1 MKKKISKS
9 NFNIFRE
16 IRIPNNSITQNYKLP
31 SLIMNKNK
39 NNITKYENLGISMS
53 NSNLSKNKIFKMQF
67 NPKITS
73 STNYNNIDDIRNSH
87 TMEIHKSL
95 DTSKTSKENKT
106 PKIKLEKDK
115 EKLQNLVNCF
125 KELDD
130 SNPKTKY
137 DIKNL
142 KELNN
147 KTYNKEISNTFTKFY
162 KISRHKQKLDVIK
175 LNTWDEENLE
185 SFYGNTN
192 IIYNYLVSYYIKQ
205 NNKKKLDE
213 LEYFKRIIDSNG
225 NFVDNLLK
233 NNPNNKIIQN
243 FRDQKNLEQGTIL
256 HNIILKTHNRFRND
270 LMIKNKKI
278 SINFGLDNDAFAA
291 MKKEKDMGTVYYGK
305 VIKEKEKQETA
316 KREELMNLSIKI
328 LNKKKEKELK
338 ENNIGKNYEE
348 TNNVIKKFNSKIL
361 KINEEIHENKEIF
374 KKIQNI
380 EVPDGEDM
388 NKKNQLSRIQLNR
401 DKLEMQLLRTKYELN
416 LELKNLDKKK
426 RNLIEELEIIK
437 NELLFMKI
445 AHVYLTK
452 EQRNYYLDLL
462 NKGYDI
468 RNEGLVWIV
477 KRLLEIQTKLEYH
490 HFPKYL
496 DKDQADY
503 IIELANINLE
513 EAQLKIVIDVLQKKQ
528 NNRHNKFNKEMIQK
542 IIVLSN
548 KRKSQLVDENI
559 AKYKTPKKEE
569 KFKFEDKITTTIHD
583 IYKKYESAFKINNL
597 KKFDDMREK
606 QIIEELK
613 TSLLEGGRNGPHE
626 NLDELEGLLEF
637 LNNNG
642 ENKDYFEFILKLK
655 LRMRL
660 LSKKKEALKQK
671 QVFLFRE
678 SLDNDNRFNYAES
691 SLKYDLVW
699 GALFGN
705 RFITC

>member
-1 MKKKISKS
+1 MRKKIPKS
-9 NFNIFRE
+9 NFNIFKE
-16 IRIPNNSITQNYKLP
+16 ITIPNNSKSQNYKLP

-39 NNITKYENLGISMS
+39 KDIERNENNLGISMS
-53 NSNLSKNKIFKMQF
+53 NSNLSKNKVYKMQF
-67 NPKITS
+67 NSKITS
-73 STNYNNIDDIRNSH
+73 LTNYNKRNSH
-87 TMEIHKSL
+87 TIEVQKSL
-95 DTSKTSKENKT
+95 DSSKISKDNKIK
-106 PKIKLEKDK
+106 PKVKLEKDK

-137 DIKNL
+137 DVKNL
-142 KELNN
+142 KEIKNN
-147 KTYNKEISNTFTKFY
+147 EYNKEIANTFTKFY
-162 KISRHKQKLDVIK
+162 KISRHQQKLDVIK

-192 IIYNYLVSYYIKQ
+192 IIYKYLVNYYIKQ
-205 NNKKKLDE
+205 NNRSKLNE
-213 LEYFKRIIDSNG
+213 LEYYKRIIDSNG

-233 NNPNNKIIQN
+233 TSSPNNKIIQN
-243 FRDQKNLEQGTIL
+243 FREQKNLEEGTIL
-256 HNIILKTHNRFRND
+256 HNIISKTHNRFRND
-270 LMIKNKKI
+270 LMIKDKKI
-278 SINFGLDNDAFAA
+278 SLNFGLDNDAFAA

-338 ENNIGKNYEE
+338 ENNIGRNYEE
-348 TNNVIKKFNSKIL
+348 TNNTIKKYNAIIM
-361 KINEEIHENKEIF
+361 KINEEIHDKKEIF
-374 KKIQNI
+374 KRIQNMEDPNG
-380 EVPDGEDM
+380 EV
-388 NKKNQLSRIQLNR
+388 NKKNQLEKIRLNR
-401 DKLEMQLLRTKYELN
+401 DKLEMQLIRTKYELN

-528 NNRHNKFNKEMIQK
+528 NNRHNKFNKQMIQK
-542 IIVLSN
+542 IILLSN
-548 KRKSQLVDENI
+548 KRKTQIIEENI
-559 AKYKTPKKEE
+559 AKNKTPQKEE
-569 KFKFEDKITTTIHD
+569 KFKFEDKIFTTIHD

-597 KKFDDMREK
+597 KKFDDMRDK
-606 QIIEELK
+606 RIIEELK
-613 TSLLEGGRNGPHE
+613 LSLLEGGRKGPHE

-678 SLDNDNRFNYAES
+678 TLDNDNRFNYAES

>member
-1 MKKKISKS
+1 MKKRISKS
-9 NFNIFRE
+9 NLNIFKE
-16 IRIPNNSITQNYKLP
+16 ILLPNNYKNQNYKLP
-31 SLIMNKNK
+31 SLISNKNK
-39 NNITKYENLGISMS
+39 KNIKRNEKFLGISLS
-53 NSNLSKNKIFKMQF
+53 NSNIGKKNIYKMKLNSKK
-67 NPKITS
+67 TS
-73 STNYNNIDDIRNSH
+73 FTNYNIRNSH
-87 TMEIHKSL
+87 TIEAQKSV
-95 DTSKTSKENKT
+95 DSSKIFKESKIR
-106 PKIKLEKDK
+106 PKVKLEKEK

-142 KELNN
+142 KEVNN
-147 KTYNKEISNTFTKFY
+147 KNYNKEISNTFTKFY
-162 KISRHKQKLDVIK
+162 KISRHQQKLDVIK
-175 LNTWDEENLE
+175 LNTWDEDNLE

-192 IIYNYLVSYYIKQ
+192 IIYQYLVNYFGKQ
-205 NNKKKLDE
+205 NNKNKLDE
-213 LEYFKRIIDSNG
+213 LEYFKRIIDNNG
-225 NFVDNLLK
+225 NFVDSLLK
-233 NNPNNKIIQN
+233 SSNPNNKIIQN
-243 FRDQKNLEQGTIL
+243 FREQKNLEQGSIL
-256 HNIILKTHNRFRND
+256 HNIISKTHNRFRND
-270 LMIKNKKI
+270 LMVKDKKI
-278 SINFGLDNDAFAA
+278 SLNFGIDNDAFTA
-291 MKKEKDMGTVYYGK
+291 MKKEKDMGTAYYGK

-338 ENNIGKNYEE
+338 EKNIGKHYEE
-348 TNNVIKKFNSKIL
+348 TNNVIKKYNSKII

-374 KKIQNI
+374 QKIQNI
-380 EVPDGEDM
+380 EVENDEDIS
-388 NKKNQLSRIQLNR
+388 KKNQLNEIQLNR
-401 DKLEMQLLRTKYELN
+401 DKLEKQLVRIKYELN
-416 LELKNLDKKK
+416 LELKKLEIKK
-426 RNLIEELEIIK
+426 RSLIEELEIIK

-490 HFPKYL
+490 NFPKYL

-528 NNRHNKFNKEMIQK
+528 NNIHNKFNKEMIQK
-542 IIVLSN
+542 ILFLSN
-548 KRKSQLVDENI
+548 KRRAQLVEDNNS
-559 AKYKTPKKEE
+559 KYKSPKKEE
-569 KFKFEDKITTTIHD
+569 NFNLEEKIYNSIHD

-613 TSLLEGGRNGPHE
+613 LSLLEGGRSGPHD
-626 NLDELEGLLEF
+626 NLDELTGLFEF
-637 LNNNG
+637 INNHG
-642 ENKDYFEFILKLK
+642 DNKDYFEFILKLK

-660 LSKKKEALKQK
+660 LTKKKEALKQK
-671 QVFLFRE
+671 QILLFRE
-678 SLDNDNRFNYAES
+678 TLDNVNRFNYAES

-705 RFITC
+705 RFIL

>member
-1 MKKKISKS
+1 MRKKIPKS
-9 NFNIFRE
+9 NFNIFKE
-16 IRIPNNSITQNYKLP
+16 ITIPNNSKSQNYKLP

-39 NNITKYENLGISMS
+39 KDIERNENNLGISMS
-53 NSNLSKNKIFKMQF
+53 NSNLSKNKVYKMQF
-67 NPKITS
+67 NSKITS
-73 STNYNNIDDIRNSH
+73 LTNYNKRNSH
-87 TMEIHKSL
+87 TIEVQKSL
-95 DTSKTSKENKT
+95 DSSKISKDNKIK
-106 PKIKLEKDK
+106 PKVKLEKDK

-137 DIKNL
+137 DVKNL
-142 KELNN
+142 KEIKNN
-147 KTYNKEISNTFTKFY
+147 EYNKEIANTFTKFY
-162 KISRHKQKLDVIK
+162 KISRHQQKLDVIK

-192 IIYNYLVSYYIKQ
+192 IIYKYLVNYYIKQ
-205 NNKKKLDE
+205 NNRSKLNE
-213 LEYFKRIIDSNG
+213 LEYYKRIIDSNG

-233 NNPNNKIIQN
+233 TSSPNNKIIQN
-243 FRDQKNLEQGTIL
+243 FREQKNLEEGTIL
-256 HNIILKTHNRFRND
+256 HNIISKTHNRFRND
-270 LMIKNKKI
+270 LMIKDKKI
-278 SINFGLDNDAFAA
+278 SLNFGLDNDAFAA

-338 ENNIGKNYEE
+338 ENNIGRNYEE
-348 TNNVIKKFNSKIL
+348 TNNTIKKYNAIIM
-361 KINEEIHENKEIF
+361 KINEEIHDKKEIF
-374 KKIQNI
+374 KRIQNMEDPNG
-380 EVPDGEDM
+380 EV
-388 NKKNQLSRIQLNR
+388 NKKNQLEKIRLNR
-401 DKLEMQLLRTKYELN
+401 DKLEMQLIRTKYELN

-426 RNLIEELEIIK
+426 HNLIEELEIIK

-528 NNRHNKFNKEMIQK
+528 NNRHNKFNKQMIQK
-542 IIVLSN
+542 IILLSN
-548 KRKSQLVDENI
+548 KRKTQLIEENI
-559 AKYKTPKKEE
+559 AKNKTPQKEE
-569 KFKFEDKITTTIHD
+569 KFKFEDKIFTTIHD

-597 KKFDDMREK
+597 KKFDDMRDK
-606 QIIEELK
+606 RIIEELK
-613 TSLLEGGRNGPHE
+613 LSLLEGGRKGPHE

-678 SLDNDNRFNYAES
+678 TLDNDNRFNYAES

>member
-16 IRIPNNSITQNYKLP
+16 IRIPNNSTSQNYKLP

-39 NNITKYENLGISMS
+39 NSIKKYENLGISMS
-53 NSNLSKNKIFKMQF
+53 NSNLSKNNIFKMQF

-73 STNYNNIDDIRNSH
+73 STNYNIRNSH
-87 TMEIHKSL
+87 TMEIQKSL
-95 DTSKTSKENKT
+95 DTSKISKGNKA
-106 PKIKLEKDK
+106 PKVKLEKDK

-162 KISRHKQKLDVIK
+162 RISRHQQKLDVIK

-192 IIYNYLVSYYIKQ
+192 IIYNYLVSYFIKQ

-256 HNIILKTHNRFRND
+256 HNIISKTHNRFRND
-270 LMIKNKKI
+270 LMVKDKKI

-305 VIKEKEKQETA
+305 VIKEKEKQEAA

-328 LNKKKEKELK
+328 LNKKREKELK

-374 KKIQNI
+374 KRIQNI
-380 EVPDGEDM
+380 EVPEGEDM

-426 RNLIEELEIIK
+426 HNLIEELEIIK

-548 KRKSQLVDENI
+548 KRKSQMVEENI

-613 TSLLEGGRNGPHE
+613 ISLLEGGRNGPHE

>member
-1 MKKKISKS
+1 MRKKIPKS
-9 NFNIFRE
+9 NFNIFKE
-16 IRIPNNSITQNYKLP
+16 ITIPNNSKSQNYKLP

-39 NNITKYENLGISMS
+39 KDIERNENNLGISMS
-53 NSNLSKNKIFKMQF
+53 NSNLSKNKVYKMQF
-67 NPKITS
+67 NSKITS
-73 STNYNNIDDIRNSH
+73 LTNYNKRNSH
-87 TMEIHKSL
+87 TIEVQKSL
-95 DTSKTSKENKT
+95 DSSKISKDNKIK
-106 PKIKLEKDK
+106 PKVKLEKDK

-137 DIKNL
+137 DVKNL
-142 KELNN
+142 KEIKNN
-147 KTYNKEISNTFTKFY
+147 EYNKEIANTFTKFY
-162 KISRHKQKLDVIK
+162 KISRHQQKLDVIK

-192 IIYNYLVSYYIKQ
+192 IIYKYLVNYYIKQ
-205 NNKKKLDE
+205 NNRSKLNE

-233 NNPNNKIIQN
+233 TSSPNNKIIQN
-243 FRDQKNLEQGTIL
+243 FREQKNLEEGTIL
-256 HNIILKTHNRFRND
+256 HNIISKTHNRFRND
-270 LMIKNKKI
+270 LMIKDKKI
-278 SINFGLDNDAFAA
+278 SLNFGLDNDAFAA

-338 ENNIGKNYEE
+338 ENNIGRNYEE
-348 TNNVIKKFNSKIL
+348 TNNTIKKYNAIIM
-361 KINEEIHENKEIF
+361 KINEEIHDKKEIF
-374 KKIQNI
+374 KRIQNMEDPNG
-380 EVPDGEDM
+380 EV
-388 NKKNQLSRIQLNR
+388 NKKNQLEKIRLNR
-401 DKLEMQLLRTKYELN
+401 DKLEMQLIRTKYELN

-426 RNLIEELEIIK
+426 HNLIEELEIIK

-528 NNRHNKFNKEMIQK
+528 NNRHNKFNKQMIQK
-542 IIVLSN
+542 IILLSN
-548 KRKSQLVDENI
+548 KRKTQIIEENI
-559 AKYKTPKKEE
+559 AKNKTPQKEE
-569 KFKFEDKITTTIHD
+569 KFKFEDKIFTTIHD

-597 KKFDDMREK
+597 KKFDDMRDK
-606 QIIEELK
+606 RIIEELK
-613 TSLLEGGRNGPHE
+613 LSLLEGGRKGPHE

-678 SLDNDNRFNYAES
+678 TLDNDNRFNYAES

>member
-16 IRIPNNSITQNYKLP
+16 IRIPNNSTSQNYKLP

-39 NNITKYENLGISMS
+39 NSIKKYENLGISMS
-53 NSNLSKNKIFKMQF
+53 NSNLSKNNIFKMQF

-73 STNYNNIDDIRNSH
+73 STNYNIRNSH
-87 TMEIHKSL
+87 TIEIQKSL
-95 DTSKTSKENKT
+95 DTSKISKGNKA
-106 PKIKLEKDK
+106 PKVKLEKDK

-162 KISRHKQKLDVIK
+162 RISRHQQKLDVIK

-192 IIYNYLVSYYIKQ
+192 IIYNYLVSYFIKQ

-256 HNIILKTHNRFRND
+256 HNIISKTHNRFRND
-270 LMIKNKKI
+270 LMVKDKKI

-305 VIKEKEKQETA
+305 VIKEKEKQEAA

-328 LNKKKEKELK
+328 LNKKREKELK

-374 KKIQNI
+374 KRIQNI
-380 EVPDGEDM
+380 EVPEGEDM

-426 RNLIEELEIIK
+426 HNLIEELEIIK

-548 KRKSQLVDENI
+548 KRKSQMVEENI

-613 TSLLEGGRNGPHE
+613 ISLLEGGRNGPHE

>member
-162 KISRHKQKLDVIK
+162 KISRHQQKLDVIK

>member
-16 IRIPNNSITQNYKLP
+16 IRIPNNSTSQNYKLP

-39 NNITKYENLGISMS
+39 NSIKKYENLGISMS
-53 NSNLSKNKIFKMQF
+53 NSNLSKNNIFKMQF

-73 STNYNNIDDIRNSH
+73 STNYNIRNSH
-87 TMEIHKSL
+87 TMEIQKSL
-95 DTSKTSKENKT
+95 DTSKISKGNKT
-106 PKIKLEKDK
+106 PKVKLEKDK

-162 KISRHKQKLDVIK
+162 RISRHQQKLDVIK

-192 IIYNYLVSYYIKQ
+192 IIYNYLVSYFIKQ

-256 HNIILKTHNRFRND
+256 HNIISKTHNRFRND
-270 LMIKNKKI
+270 LMVKDKKI

-305 VIKEKEKQETA
+305 VIKEKEKQEAA

-328 LNKKKEKELK
+328 LNKKREKELK

-374 KKIQNI
+374 KRIQNI
-380 EVPDGEDM
+380 EVPEGEDM

-426 RNLIEELEIIK
+426 HNLIEELEIIK

-548 KRKSQLVDENI
+548 KRKSQMVEENI

-613 TSLLEGGRNGPHE
+613 ISLLEGGRNGPHE

>member
-1 MKKKISKS
+1 MRKKIPKS
-9 NFNIFRE
+9 NFNIFKE
-16 IRIPNNSITQNYKLP
+16 ITIPNNSKSQNYKLP

-39 NNITKYENLGISMS
+39 NDIERNENNLGISMS
-53 NSNLSKNKIFKMQF
+53 NSNLSKNKVYKMQF
-67 NPKITS
+67 NSKITS
-73 STNYNNIDDIRNSH
+73 LTNYNKRNSH
-87 TMEIHKSL
+87 TIEVQKSL
-95 DTSKTSKENKT
+95 DSSKISKDNKIK
-106 PKIKLEKDK
+106 PKVKLEKDK

-137 DIKNL
+137 DVKNL
-142 KELNN
+142 KEIKNN
-147 KTYNKEISNTFTKFY
+147 EYNKEIANTFTKFY
-162 KISRHKQKLDVIK
+162 KISRHQQKLDVIK

-192 IIYNYLVSYYIKQ
+192 IIYKYLVNYYIKQ
-205 NNKKKLDE
+205 NNRSKLNE
-213 LEYFKRIIDSNG
+213 LEYYKRIIDSNG

-233 NNPNNKIIQN
+233 TSSPNNKIIQN
-243 FRDQKNLEQGTIL
+243 FREQKNLEEGTIL
-256 HNIILKTHNRFRND
+256 HNIISKTHNRFRND
-270 LMIKNKKI
+270 LMIKDKKI
-278 SINFGLDNDAFAA
+278 SLNFGLDNDAFAA

-338 ENNIGKNYEE
+338 ENNIGRNYEE
-348 TNNVIKKFNSKIL
+348 TNNTIKKYNAIIM
-361 KINEEIHENKEIF
+361 KINEEIHDKKEIF
-374 KKIQNI
+374 KRIQNMEDPNG
-380 EVPDGEDM
+380 EV
-388 NKKNQLSRIQLNR
+388 NKKNQLEKIRLNR
-401 DKLEMQLLRTKYELN
+401 DKLEMQLIRTKYELN

-426 RNLIEELEIIK
+426 HNLIEELEIIK

-528 NNRHNKFNKEMIQK
+528 NNRHNKFNKQMIQK
-542 IIVLSN
+542 IILLSN
-548 KRKSQLVDENI
+548 KRKTQLIEENI
-559 AKYKTPKKEE
+559 AKNKTPQKEE
-569 KFKFEDKITTTIHD
+569 KFKFEDKIFTTIHD

-597 KKFDDMREK
+597 KKFDDMRDK
-606 QIIEELK
+606 RIIEELK
-613 TSLLEGGRNGPHE
+613 LSLLEGGRKGPHE

-678 SLDNDNRFNYAES
+678 TLDNDNRFNYAES

>member
-1 MKKKISKS
+1 
-9 NFNIFRE
+9 
-16 IRIPNNSITQNYKLP
+16 
-31 SLIMNKNK
+31 
-39 NNITKYENLGISMS
+39 
-53 NSNLSKNKIFKMQF
+53 
-67 NPKITS
+67 
-73 STNYNNIDDIRNSH
+73 
-87 TMEIHKSL
+87 
-95 DTSKTSKENKT
+95 
-106 PKIKLEKDK
+106 
-115 EKLQNLVNCF
+115 
-125 KELDD
+125 
-130 SNPKTKY
+130 
-137 DIKNL
+137 
-142 KELNN
+142 
-147 KTYNKEISNTFTKFY
+147 
-162 KISRHKQKLDVIK
+162 
-175 LNTWDEENLE
+175 
-185 SFYGNTN
+185 
-192 IIYNYLVSYYIKQ
+192 
-205 NNKKKLDE
+205 
-213 LEYFKRIIDSNG
+213 
-225 NFVDNLLK
+225 
-233 NNPNNKIIQN
+233 
-243 FRDQKNLEQGTIL
+243 
-256 HNIILKTHNRFRND
+256 
-270 LMIKNKKI
+270 
-278 SINFGLDNDAFAA
+278 
-291 MKKEKDMGTVYYGK
+291 MGTVYYGK
-305 VIKEKEKQETA
+305 VIKEKEKQEAA

-328 LNKKKEKELK
+328 LNKKREKELK

-374 KKIQNI
+374 KRIQNI
-380 EVPDGEDM
+380 EVPEGEDM

-426 RNLIEELEIIK
+426 HNLIEELEIIK

-548 KRKSQLVDENI
+548 KRKSQMVEENI

-613 TSLLEGGRNGPHE
+613 ISLLEGGRNGPHE

>member
-16 IRIPNNSITQNYKLP
+16 IRIPNNSTSQNYKLP

-39 NNITKYENLGISMS
+39 NSIKKYENLGISMS
-53 NSNLSKNKIFKMQF
+53 NSNLSKNNIFKMQF

-73 STNYNNIDDIRNSH
+73 STNYNIRNSH
-87 TMEIHKSL
+87 TMEIQKSL
-95 DTSKTSKENKT
+95 DTSKISKGNKT
-106 PKIKLEKDK
+106 PKVKLEKDK
-115 EKLQNLVNCF
+115 EKLQNWVNCF

-162 KISRHKQKLDVIK
+162 RISRHQQKLDVIK

-192 IIYNYLVSYYIKQ
+192 IIYNYLVSYFIKQ

-256 HNIILKTHNRFRND
+256 HNIISKTHNRFRND
-270 LMIKNKKI
+270 LMVKDKKI

-305 VIKEKEKQETA
+305 VIKEKEKQEAA
-316 KREELMNLSIKI
+316 KREEIMNLSIKI
-328 LNKKKEKELK
+328 LNKKREKELK

-374 KKIQNI
+374 KRIQNI
-380 EVPDGEDM
+380 EVPEGEDM

-426 RNLIEELEIIK
+426 HNLIEELEIIK

-548 KRKSQLVDENI
+548 KRKSQMVEENI

-613 TSLLEGGRNGPHE
+613 ISLLEGGRNGPHE

>member
-16 IRIPNNSITQNYKLP
+16 IRIPNNSISQNYKLP

-39 NNITKYENLGISMS
+39 NNIKKNENLGISMS

-73 STNYNNIDDIRNSH
+73 STNYNIRNSH
-87 TMEIHKSL
+87 TIEIQKSL
-95 DTSKTSKENKT
+95 DTSKISKDNKT
-106 PKIKLEKDK
+106 PKVKLEKDK

-162 KISRHKQKLDVIK
+162 RISRHQQKLDVIK

-192 IIYNYLVSYYIKQ
+192 IIYNYLVSYFIKQ

-256 HNIILKTHNRFRND
+256 HNIISKTHNRFRND
-270 LMIKNKKI
+270 LMVKDKKI

-305 VIKEKEKQETA
+305 VIKEKEKQEAA

-328 LNKKKEKELK
+328 LNKKREKELK

-374 KKIQNI
+374 KRIQNI
-380 EVPDGEDM
+380 EVPEGEDM

-426 RNLIEELEIIK
+426 HNLIEELEIIK

-548 KRKSQLVDENI
+548 KRKSQMVKENT

-613 TSLLEGGRNGPHE
+613 ISLLEGGRNGPHE

>member
-1 MKKKISKS
+1 MKKRISKS
-9 NFNIFRE
+9 NLNIFKE
-16 IRIPNNSITQNYKLP
+16 ILLPNNYKSQNYKLP
-31 SLIMNKNK
+31 SLISNKNK
-39 NNITKYENLGISMS
+39 NNFKRNEKFLGISLS
-53 NSNLSKNKIFKMQF
+53 NSNIGKKNIYKMKLNSKKASFTNFNIRNSNTIEAQKSVDSPKIFK
-67 NPKITS
+67 
-73 STNYNNIDDIRNSH
+73 
-87 TMEIHKSL
+87 
-95 DTSKTSKENKT
+95 ENKIR
-106 PKIKLEKDK
+106 PKVKLEKEK

-142 KELNN
+142 KEVNN
-147 KTYNKEISNTFTKFY
+147 KNYNKEISNTFTKFY
-162 KISRHKQKLDVIK
+162 KISRHQQKLDVIK
-175 LNTWDEENLE
+175 LNNWDEDNLE

-192 IIYNYLVSYYIKQ
+192 IIYKYLVNYFRKQ
-205 NNKKKLDE
+205 NNKNKLDE
-213 LEYFKRIIDSNG
+213 LEYFKRIIDNNG
-225 NFVDNLLK
+225 NFVDSLLK
-233 NNPNNKIIQN
+233 SSNPNNKIIQN
-243 FRDQKNLEQGTIL
+243 FREQKNLEQGSIL
-256 HNIILKTHNRFRND
+256 LNIISKTHNRFRND
-270 LMIKNKKI
+270 LMVKDKKI
-278 SINFGLDNDAFAA
+278 SLNFGIDNDAFTA
-291 MKKEKDMGTVYYGK
+291 MKKEKDMGTAYYGK

-328 LNKKKEKELK
+328 LNKKREKELK
-338 ENNIGKNYEE
+338 EKNIGKHYEE
-348 TNNVIKKFNSKIL
+348 TNNVIKKYNSKIM

-374 KKIQNI
+374 EKIQNI
-380 EVPDGEDM
+380 EIENDEDIS
-388 NKKNQLSRIQLNR
+388 KKNQLNEIQSNR
-401 DKLEMQLLRTKYELN
+401 DKLEKQLLKIKYELN
-416 LELKNLDKKK
+416 LELKKLEIKK
-426 RNLIEELEIIK
+426 RSLIEELEIIK

-452 EQRNYYLDLL
+452 GQRNYYLDLL

-477 KRLLEIQTKLEYH
+477 KRLLEMQTKLEYH

-528 NNRHNKFNKEMIQK
+528 NNIHNKFNKEMIQK
-542 IIVLSN
+542 ILFLSN
-548 KRKSQLVDENI
+548 KRRAQLIEDNNS
-559 AKYKTPKKEE
+559 KYKSPKKEE
-569 KFKFEDKITTTIHD
+569 NFNLEEKIYNSIHD

-613 TSLLEGGRNGPHE
+613 LSLLEGGRSGPHD
-626 NLDELEGLLEF
+626 NLDELTGLLEF
-637 LNNNG
+637 INNNG
-642 ENKDYFEFILKLK
+642 DNKDYFEFILKLK

-660 LSKKKEALKQK
+660 LAKKKEALKQK
-671 QVFLFRE
+671 QILLFRE
-678 SLDNDNRFNYAES
+678 TLDNVNRFNYAES

-705 RFITC
+705 RFIS